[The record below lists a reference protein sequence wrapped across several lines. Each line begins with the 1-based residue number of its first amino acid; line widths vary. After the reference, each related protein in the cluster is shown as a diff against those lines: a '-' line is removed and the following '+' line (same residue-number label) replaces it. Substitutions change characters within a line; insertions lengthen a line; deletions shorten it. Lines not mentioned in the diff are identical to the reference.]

1 MVRVV
6 VRLPRPG
13 RMFVQCW
20 CSSRS
25 WPGRQAPG
33 CDKAFSGTGLLGS
46 KEMFSI
52 TYEYGGGERH
62 TVQARDGDNLLD
74 VVINNDLDID
84 GFGACEGTLACST
97 CHIVF
102 TEQVATKKGARL
114 GQWCK

>member
-1 MVRVV
+1 M
-6 VRLPRPG
+6 L
-13 RMFVQCW
+13 CW
-20 CSSRS
+20 CSSRR
-25 WPGRQAPG
+25 WPGWQAPG
-33 CDKAFSGTGLLGS
+33 CHKTFSGTGLLCS

-74 VVINNDLDID
+74 VVINNDVDID

-102 TEQVATKKGARL
+102 TEQVAKRKIARL
-114 GQWCK
+114 